1 MLKRRKQNKKW
12 HRYFE
17 SLMYVAIVIVRLR
30 RIPQVLFEAGWRI
43 TGVGRS
49 VFAKYSKVTTQQQQ
63 QKQLTSRQ
71 TSRVTDAREISSCS
85 CTTAQRPRPA
95 GVSGVDIRP
104 IQRTLYRWYTG
115 KHLMRRRTRSS
126 AIAERPRDASCQLKS
141 CQLPRNSAETTCT
154 TSLDPSISCR

>member
-63 QKQLTSRQ
+63 QQQQLGRLQTSRQ
-71 TSRVTDAREISSCS
+71 TLDRSAVAAALQRSVRV
-85 CTTAQRPRPA
+85 RPA
-95 GVSGVDIRP
+95 SV
-104 IQRTLYRWYTG
+104 
-115 KHLMRRRTRSS
+115 
-126 AIAERPRDASCQLKS
+126 A
-141 CQLPRNSAETTCT
+141 
-154 TSLDPSISCR
+154 

>member
-63 QKQLTSRQ
+63 QQLVRLQTSRQ
-71 TSRVTDAREISSCS
+71 TLDRSAVAAALQRSVRV
-85 CTTAQRPRPA
+85 RPA
-95 GVSGVDIRP
+95 SV
-104 IQRTLYRWYTG
+104 
-115 KHLMRRRTRSS
+115 
-126 AIAERPRDASCQLKS
+126 A
-141 CQLPRNSAETTCT
+141 
-154 TSLDPSISCR
+154 